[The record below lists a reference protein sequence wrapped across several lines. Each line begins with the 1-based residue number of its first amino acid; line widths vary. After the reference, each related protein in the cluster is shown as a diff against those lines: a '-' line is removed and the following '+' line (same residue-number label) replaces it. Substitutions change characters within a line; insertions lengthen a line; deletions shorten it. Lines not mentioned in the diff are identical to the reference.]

1 MREQWRKFL
10 QDNESNW
17 TYGIVPA
24 MVERLAEAV
33 ELGDDEKIKD
43 LLDGLY
49 TQGVM
54 LDDNGNLCFVADYI
68 YLFRT
73 DWTV

>member
-10 QDNESNW
+10 KDNETNW
-17 TYGIVPA
+17 SYGIVPS

-33 ELGDDEKIKD
+33 ELGDDEEVMD

-49 TQGVM
+49 LQGVM
-54 LDDNGNLCFVADYI
+54 LNDEGNLCFVADYI
-68 YLFRT
+68 YLFPS